1 MQVKEHVTIEMG
13 GPAFFQALMSSDE
26 MAQLI
31 VKEELLL
38 TKRNN
43 SYTISGNWISVQN
56 FREGFQQFM
65 ISELKKHAREDL
77 SGLFGSTSETTEGL
91 SHEAMVDPKLETAED
106 ASSDGT
112 ISAKGSSLNPDVL
125 ALMQK
130 TGAYK
135 HPALLYNLQTAT
147 ININC
152 DDPAEKEKIKEELF
166 TAYRELMMGGKL
178 KEHTL
183 PVDDVQQASAMVDEC
198 TKTFNHTYFR
208 YDPAKKEIKC
218 LSTDARQMQNVRRR
232 LNVMKK
238 DPKVKSVFIDLP
250 KKSRRVTIKLGNII
264 EEEVDVIVNAANDR
278 LMHAGGVAAAI
289 DRASYGAVQRES
301 SKVIEQTGTLPTGE
315 AVITNA
321 GGNLKCKFVVHAV
334 GPMASQHKD
343 QCGALLHN
351 ACVNSMLMAQRKK
364 AKSISFP
371 PISSGIFGVP
381 KELVAN
387 VMLSSLCSYP
397 CSDPELLN
405 DVRIVII
412 DETTFDVFLKLF
424 HKERANLELL
434 QHTIPTAISKSTT
447 YHHTMEVGN
456 SLQLVAQNSLTN
468 LVCTDLPKLSRK
480 VTIKLGDIV
489 QEKVDVIVNAAN
501 MYLLLSSGVGAAI
514 DKASGGAVQRECR
527 EIINSKRLIPT
538 GDAVATTAGGK
549 LKCNLVVHAVGP
561 IASQHMNQCGSLLR
575 KACINAMNIARNFEA
590 ISIAFP
596 PISSGDCGVST
607 ELVASIMLSTLCNYR
622 CSNAALLNDV
632 RIVIID
638 KPTFE
643 VFLNV
648 FHKEQQSLDQVYNNS
663 TATSEILKPAT
674 FQFGQSA
681 TSSGSATAT
690 KLPGHAQPV
699 LYSQAVAEQPV
710 KMKNLTSGNIDLQP
724 TNLLQTNDQDDSH
737 ATPGT
742 SSDEKDRK
750 LSPVMNEPKGDP
762 NDADNAQGDISH
774 PTSFDSNNATSGSKN
789 ADEESNKNHESID
802 NDNTKVDK
810 HSEDVPINRYKESSN
825 EENKENVGS
834 NGFVFV
840 EKPTAGYDSS
850 VDPDSTNPD
859 AKPNDGSLNLQPAST
874 DPLDHNLEDEQHGRN
889 PESQDRITLHTK
901 SLPPAATD
909 EKLMSLHKSKVKTS
923 KGKKEDDSEK
933 TKGKVSN

>member
-1 MQVKEHVTIEMG
+1 MS
-13 GPAFFQALMSSDE
+13 GPAFFQALMSSNE

-31 VKEELLL
+31 VKEELFL

-56 FREGFQQFM
+56 FRECFQQFM

-91 SHEAMVDPKLETAED
+91 SHEATVDPKLETAED

-135 HPALLYNLQTAT
+135 HPAVSYNLQTAT

-208 YDPAKKEIKC
+208 YDPAKREIKC

-289 DRASYGAVQRES
+289 DRASDGALQRES
-301 SKVIEQTGTLPTGE
+301 SKIIEQNGILQTGE

-321 GGNLKCKFVVHAV
+321 GGKLKCKFVVHAV
-334 GPMASQHKD
+334 GPIASQHKD
-343 QCGALLHN
+343 HCGTLLHN
-351 ACVNSMLMAQRKK
+351 ACVNSMMMAQRNE

-371 PISSGIFGVP
+371 PISSGLFGVS

-387 VMLSSLCSYP
+387 VMLSSLCSYT

-412 DETTFDVFLKLF
+412 DEATFDVFLKLF

-434 QHTIPTAISKSTT
+434 QRTIPTAISKSTT
-447 YHHTMEVGN
+447 YHHSMQAGN
-456 SLQLVAQNSLTN
+456 SPQLVAQNSLTN
-468 LVCTDLPKLSRK
+468 LVCIDLPLARR

-501 MYLLLSSGVGAAI
+501 MHLLLNSGVGAAI
-514 DKASGGAVQRECR
+514 NKASGSAVQNECR
-527 EIINSKRLIPT
+527 EIISSKRSIPT

-561 IASQHMNQCGSLLR
+561 IASQHMNQCSSLLR
-575 KACINAMNIARNFEA
+575 KACISAMNIARNFEA

-596 PISSGDCGVST
+596 PISSGDCGVAT
-607 ELVASIMLSTLCNYR
+607 ELVAGVMLSTLCGYR

-663 TATSEILKPAT
+663 TTTSEILKPAT

-681 TSSGSATAT
+681 SSSGSATTT

-699 LYSQAVAEQPV
+699 LYSQVVAEHPV
-710 KMKNLTSGNIDLQP
+710 KINLTSGNIDLQP
-724 TNLLQTNDQDDSH
+724 ANLLQTNDQDDSH

-774 PTSFDSNNATSGSKN
+774 PTSFDSNNAASGSKN
-789 ADEESNKNHESID
+789 TDEESNRNHKSID

-810 HSEDVPINRYKESSN
+810 HGEDVPINRYKESSN
-825 EENKENVGS
+825 EENKENGS
-834 NGFVFV
+834 NGYVFV

-874 DPLDHNLEDEQHGRN
+874 DPLDHNLEDEEHGRN
-889 PESQDRITLHTK
+889 PEESQGRITLHTK
-901 SLPPAATD
+901 HLPPAATD
-909 EKLMSLHKSKVKTS
+909 EKLMSLHKSEVKTS

-933 TKGKVSN
+933 TKGKVIAIKVQ